1 MPQRRAP
8 LERTQWRRAGG
19 WLPRQRTE
27 VMPDGP
33 GRKAQGRTEPL
44 DAAGLDSRVRTGAT
58 APGWLGAGR
67 EDEQSLPSPA
77 RRRMARSTGLSATS
91 QTARRQPAGWH
102 RKDTIPPKVRRLVS
116 ARDPWCL
123 RCGSPRDLEQ
133 HHRRLKQAG
142 GDPRPHTDCC
152 CNLIR
157 LCTGCHAW
165 VHGHRAGAEASG
177 WRLPAET
184 VLPASDGVMRN
195 SDDGGVTS
203 WPSCGGKWLDEPCEV
218 AA

>member
-1 MPQRRAP
+1 MKRGAPLARRTP
-8 LERTQWRRAGG
+8 LERRQWLRAEG
-19 WLPRQRTE
+19 WLPRQ
-27 VMPDGP
+27 
-33 GRKAQGRTEPL
+33 
-44 DAAGLDSRVRTGAT
+44 S
-58 APGWLGAGR
+58 APG
-67 EDEQSLPSPA
+67 E
-77 RRRMARSTGLSATS
+77 LSATS
-91 QTARRQPAGWH
+91 QTARRQPAGWQ
-102 RKDTIPPKVRRLVS
+102 RKDTMPLKVRRLVS

-165 VHGHRAGAEASG
+165 VHGHRAGAEAHG

-184 VLPASDGVMRN
+184 ITPGSDGVMRN

-203 WPSCGGKWLDEPCEV
+203 WPSCGGKWLDEAPADGE